1 MKKSYFY
8 EIVSAAIFIII
19 VVCGLVINELI
30 KFYE

>member
-8 EIVSAAIFIII
+8 ETVSAAIFLI
-19 VVCGLVINELI
+19 VFVCGLVINELI